1 MKKNST
7 DSRKAHAMLTVSRVL
22 VYALLIFL
30 SVLCLFSFYMLI
42 VNASRTNADL
52 QGGFK
57 ALPQGHFL
65 ENLKNAWNDSSI
77 NIPRGMLNSFI
88 IAAILSTYFSA
99 LTAYGL
105 HAYNFKLK
113 RLAFLFIMAV
123 MVIPK
128 QVSAA
133 GFVQLCYKL
142 KLTNSYLPLIL
153 PGIAAP
159 VVFFYMI
166 QYMKSVLPMEIVEAA
181 RVDGSGEFFTFNR
194 IVLPMLKPAVS
205 VQLIFTFVESWNN
218 YFLPALLLGVAF
230 ANLFM
235 GIPIDGNGVYHGNI
249 IKLLNPYG
257 LAGGIFFVLIF
268 CMHGALWLA
277 LKSEGDIH
285 ERAVG
290 AAQVVWPLVL
300 AVALLFL
307 ALTAFY
313 TNLYANY
320 AEHPTLLIFPILAVA
335 SLLTVRVMIWAD
347 NLLGAWFFSAL
358 FIITVTFFGVLGM
371 YPGII
376 ISSID
381 PAYSVTVFNGASS
394 QLTLKI
400 MLGVTLCCIPV
411 VIAYQAW
418 VYYTFAHKVTPESL
432 QKDDHAY

>member
-1 MKKNST
+1 
-7 DSRKAHAMLTVSRVL
+7 MLETLQVIWFILWALLWAVYFVL
-22 VYALLIFL
+22 DGFDLGLGSLLPFIGSNEEERRIMYNAAGPFWDGNEVWLISAGGVTFAAFPKVYA
-30 SVLCLFSFYMLI
+30 VM
-42 VNASRTNADL
+42 
-52 QGGFK
+52 
-57 ALPQGHFL
+57 
-65 ENLKNAWNDSSI
+65 
-77 NIPRGMLNSFI
+77 
-88 IAAILSTYFSA
+88 FSA
-99 LTAYGL
+99 LYAPL
-105 HAYNFKLK
+105 
-113 RLAFLFIMAV
+113 
-123 MVIPK
+123 
-128 QVSAA
+128 
-133 GFVQLCYKL
+133 
-142 KLTNSYLPLIL
+142 LIL
-153 PGIAAP
+153 LFALI
-159 VVFFYMI
+159 F
-166 QYMKSVLPMEIVEAA
+166 
-181 RVDGSGEFFTFNR
+181 R
-194 IVLPMLKPAVS
+194 AVS
-205 VQLIFTFVESWNN
+205 FEFRGKVESGVWRGFWDLVH
-218 YFLPALLLGVAF
+218 FLSNLVPSLLLGVTF

-320 AEHPTLLIFPILAVA
+320 AEHPTLLVFPILAVA

-400 MLGVTLCCIPV
+400 MLGVALVMVPIV
-411 VIAYQAW
+411 LLYQFW
-418 VYYTFAHKVTPESL
+418 VYRLFSHSL
-432 QKDDHAY
+432 SAEDLKDEHAY